1 MTQQMVEDFSEP
13 DLFQALMEVLQLH
26 YLQQFPLEVVYQTIV
41 LLLQD
46 LKELEVMLMLMTM
59 QHIMVQQWEVS

>member
-1 MTQQMVEDFSEP
+1 MGADFSELY
-13 DLFQALMEVLQLH
+13 LFRVLMEALQYH
-26 YLQQFPLEVVYQTIV
+26 YLQQLPLEVVYQTIV

-46 LKELEVMLMLMTM
+46 LKELEAMLMLMTM

>member
-1 MTQQMVEDFSEP
+1 MVEDFSEP
-13 DLFQALMEVLQLH
+13 DLFQALMEALQHH
-26 YLQQFPLEVVYQTIV
+26 YLQQLPLEVVYQTIV

-59 QHIMVQQWEVS
+59 QHITAQQWEVS

>member
-1 MTQQMVEDFSEP
+1 MVEDFSEL
-13 DLFQALMEVLQLH
+13 DLFQALMEALQLH
-26 YLQQFPLEVVYQTIV
+26 DLQQLPLEVVYQTIV

>member
-1 MTQQMVEDFSEP
+1 MVEDFSEL

-26 YLQQFPLEVVYQTIV
+26 YLQQLPLEVVYQTIV

-59 QHIMVQQWEVS
+59 QHITAQQWEVS

>member
-1 MTQQMVEDFSEP
+1 MVEDFSEL
-13 DLFQALMEVLQLH
+13 DLFQALMEALQHH
-26 YLQQFPLEVVYQTIV
+26 YLQQSHQEAVYQTTV

-59 QHIMVQQWEVS
+59 QHIMAQQWEVS

>member
-13 DLFQALMEVLQLH
+13 DLFQALMEALQLH
-26 YLQQFPLEVVYQTIV
+26 YLQQLPLEVVYQTIV

>member
-1 MTQQMVEDFSEP
+1 MVEDFSEL

-26 YLQQFPLEVVYQTIV
+26 YLQQLPLEVVYQTIV

>member
-1 MTQQMVEDFSEP
+1 MVEDFSEL
-13 DLFQALMEVLQLH
+13 DLFQALMEALQLH
-26 YLQQFPLEVVYQTIV
+26 YLQQLPLEVVYQTIV

-59 QHIMVQQWEVS
+59 LHIMVQQWVVS

>member
-1 MTQQMVEDFSEP
+1 MVEDFSEL
-13 DLFQALMEVLQLH
+13 DLFQALMEALH
-26 YLQQFPLEVVYQTIV
+26 LHNLQQLPLEVVYKTIV

-46 LKELEVMLMLMTM
+46 LREVGVMLMLMTM